1 MTNKEIEITYR
12 DICRAV
18 VDNRLKEGFDKLTA
32 LISIL
37 SSMQSTF
44 LDKKSQV
51 ENTYRYMLQYVASG
65 VVDPEQAKIHQQ
77 IKLDMLSIADDV
89 RENLYLQ
96 NPS

>member
-37 SSMQSTF
+37 SSMQ
-44 LDKKSQV
+44 
-51 ENTYRYMLQYVASG
+51 N
-65 VVDPEQAKIHQQ
+65 
-77 IKLDMLSIADDV
+77 LSN
-89 RENLYLQ
+89 R
-96 NPS
+96 